1 MADSGALRTER
12 YKRHKA
18 GDHSV
23 CRRGCGG
30 RVIPV
35 AFPPSAAG
43 DDAGVEPRA
52 ALERL
57 ARRLE
62 AAHAEDPANAL
73 VARELRMTLQA
84 LAAGGSVQD
93 DAAAFLA
100 EFRGA

>member
-1 MADSGALRTER
+1 MPDSDAVRSR
-12 YKRHKA
+12 RKRLHAA
-18 GDHSV
+18 GDHSQ
-23 CRRGCGG
+23 CGRRCDA

-35 AFPPSAAG
+35 AFPSSGAPGEHAPG
-43 DDAGVEPRA
+43 PRA

-57 ARRLE
+57 AQRLE
-62 AAHAEDPANAL
+62 GAHAADPADAA

-84 LAAGGSVQD
+84 LGAGESAQD